1 TLSLGTRAV
10 CAAGLK
16 ILNMSASDGFI
27 CYHINMTF
35 YVHLMIE
42 RISNVVFLC
51 SITSAIVIKYAWCRC
66 DEWRN
71 CYTFMKP
78 RRILSDSLTL

>member
-1 TLSLGTRAV
+1 MALS
-10 CAAGLK
+10 
-16 ILNMSASDGFI
+16 S
-27 CYHINMTF
+27 YHINMIL

-51 SITSAIVIKYAWCRC
+51 SITSVILVKSAWCRC

-71 CYTFMKP
+71 CYTFMKH

>member
-1 TLSLGTRAV
+1 MALS
-10 CAAGLK
+10 
-16 ILNMSASDGFI
+16 S
-27 CYHINMTF
+27 YHINMTF

-42 RISNVVFLC
+42 RISNVVFFC
-51 SITSAIVIKYAWCRC
+51 SITSVILVKSAWCRC

-71 CYTFMKP
+71 CYTFMKH